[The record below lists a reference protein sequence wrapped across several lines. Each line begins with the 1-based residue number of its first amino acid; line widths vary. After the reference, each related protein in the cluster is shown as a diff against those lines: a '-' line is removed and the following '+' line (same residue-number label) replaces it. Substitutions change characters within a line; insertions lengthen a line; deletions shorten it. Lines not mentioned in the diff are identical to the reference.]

1 MINDQLSTNA
11 RVKWPALRMKSQ
23 EGKSFG
29 MYEQAVALQAQ
40 GADVIHLEVGRP
52 SFDTPG
58 HIKQAAK
65 DALDAGIVH
74 YGDLRG
80 TAALRAALAKKL
92 TDFNGIHAGP
102 DEVLITSGLT
112 QAAFATFM
120 ASLDPGDE
128 VMVFEPYYPQHI
140 PKVELIGGKIVSVP
154 LDESEGYRLDVARL
168 EAAVT
173 DRTKAI
179 LLVNPANPV
188 GRVFT
193 LEELDGIARVALE
206 HNLLVITDEVYEFIT
221 YDGRRHTSIAS
232 LPGMWERTISL
243 FAFTKAYA
251 MDGWRLGYAVAPR
264 RFIDDL
270 ARVTQNET
278 THPNVFAQEGA
289 IQAVIGPQE
298 PVAEMLQEDL
308 SRRDLVCE
316 HLDAMPGVS
325 CPKPEGTIYAFPQI
339 TGLGRPS
346 LEVATILLERAHVAV
361 EAGSF
366 YGDTG
371 EGHLRICFGS
381 EPESR
386 LREALDRITPVIHE
400 LAG

>member
-1 MINDQLSTNA
+1 MSPT
-11 RVKWPALRMKSQ
+11 RFKWPADRMATQ
-23 EGKSFG
+23 QGKGFG
-29 MYEQAVALQAQ
+29 MYERAAALEAQ

-52 SFDTPG
+52 SFDTPL

-80 TAALRAALAKKL
+80 SGELRAALAQKL
-92 TDFNGIHAGP
+92 ADFNGITADP
-102 DEVLITSGLT
+102 EEVLITNGLT

-120 ASLDPGDE
+120 AALDPGDE
-128 VMVFEPYYPQHI
+128 VIVFEPYYPQHI
-140 PKVELIGGKIVSVP
+140 PKVELIGGRIVSVP
-154 LDESEGYRLDVARL
+154 LVKDEGYRLDGEAL
-168 EAAVT
+168 DAAVT
-173 DRTKAI
+173 ERTKAI
-179 LLVNPANPV
+179 LVVNPANPV

-193 LEELDGIARVALE
+193 REELEAVREIALGRD
-206 HNLLVITDEVYEFIT
+206 LLVITDEVYEFIT
-221 YDGRRHTSIAS
+221 YDGRRHMSIAS

-251 MDGWRLGYAVAPR
+251 MDGWRLGYAAAPR

-289 IQAVIGPQE
+289 IEAVVGPQG
-298 PVAEMLQEDL
+298 VLDEMLGEDL
-308 SRRDLVCE
+308 HRRNLLCD
-316 HLDAMPGVS
+316 HLDSLPGLK
-325 CPKPEGTIYAFPQI
+325 CPRPEGTIYAFPRI
-339 TGLGRPS
+339 DDLGLPS
-346 LEVATILLERAHVAV
+346 EELAALLLERAQIAV

-366 YGDTG
+366 YGETG

-381 EPESR
+381 EPEQR
-386 LREALDRITPVIHE
+386 IKEALDRMTPVIQE